1 VVRQSEAH
9 QIERTASATEVAL
22 PATARLRQLP
32 PLVRAL
38 RPMQW
43 TKNALVFA
51 ALIFSHQALKLEPLL
66 TSVAAAIIFCAVS
79 SGIYLIN
86 DIRDFEQDRLHPR
99 KRFRPIPSGEVTIRQ
114 AAITAAILL
123 LCGFIASWILRP
135 QFSLVIALYLALMIS
150 YSYVLKQLVILDVFA
165 ISAGFLLR
173 AAGGAV
179 ALDVPISPWLYVCT
193 MLLALFVGFGK
204 RRSEL
209 VLLETQASRH
219 RANLDL
225 YTLPMLDQII
235 GILASATI
243 MAYSL
248 YTFDAVAVP
257 DNKSMM
263 LTIPFVI
270 YAVFRYLYLIHR
282 HNLGGSPET
291 LLFSDRPFLLCI
303 VGWGLSSV
311 VILSLS

>member
-1 VVRQSEAH
+1 VVRQSEV
-9 QIERTASATEVAL
+9 QQFERAASTTEVAL
-22 PATARLRQLP
+22 PATVRLRQLP

-66 TSVAAAIIFCAVS
+66 TSLAAAVTFCAVS

-86 DIRDFEQDRLHPR
+86 DIRDFEHDRLHPR
-99 KRFRPIPSGEVTIRQ
+99 KRYRPIPAGEITIRQ
-114 AAITAAILL
+114 AAITSGILL
-123 LCGFIASWILRP
+123 AGGFTASWLIRP
-135 QFSLVIALYLALMIS
+135 EFSAIIAIYLALMVS
-150 YSYVLKQLVILDVFA
+150 YSYGLKRLVILDVFA
-165 ISAGFLLR
+165 ISAGFVLR

-209 VLLETQASRH
+209 VLLESQAGRH
-219 RANLDL
+219 RANLEL

-235 GILASATI
+235 GILASATV

-311 VILSLS
+311 VILGLS